1 VTKGDHGYRQPRP
14 GVFQSQH
21 GEDRWLN
28 KYFAGKTNGFFVE
41 VGAYDGV
48 VLSNSYFFET
58 IGWSGILV
66 EPHHQKAQ
74 MCRENRPGSRV
85 FECAAVASS
94 GTTEIELLDVPAG
107 EVYSTVAPTEAHL
120 QRLRDYGL
128 EAQRVMVS
136 ARTLDSILE
145 EVNPPRIDFVS
156 IDVEGAE
163 IQVLQGFDIRRWS
176 PRLVMVE
183 SMGPR
188 PDAVRDYFTD
198 HGYAYLHSVN
208 INDIYRPVPK
218 LLQVGGLQVT
228 AALDGAWYTTRKKL
242 HALREKV
249 RLRTRLRQLRLWR

>member
-1 VTKGDHGYRQPRP
+1 MADHGYRQPRP

-28 KYFAGKTNGFFVE
+28 KYFAGRTNGFFVE
-41 VGAYDGV
+41 VGAYDGM

-58 IGWSGILV
+58 IGWGGILV
-66 EPHHQKAQ
+66 EPHPRKAQ
-74 MCRENRPGSRV
+74 LCRENRPGSHV

-94 GTTEIELLDVPAG
+94 KTTQIELLDVPAG

-128 EAQRVMVS
+128 DSRRIVVS

-145 EVNPPRIDFVS
+145 EVNPSCLDFVS

-163 IQVLQGFDIRRWS
+163 IQVLQGFDIRRWN

-188 PDAVRDYFTD
+188 PGAVRDYFRA

-218 LLQVGGLQVT
+218 VLQAGGPHVT
-228 AALDGAWYTTRKKL
+228 AALDGAWYSTRKTL
-242 HALREKV
+242 HAVREKV
-249 RLRTRLRQLRLWR
+249 RLRTRLRQLGLWP